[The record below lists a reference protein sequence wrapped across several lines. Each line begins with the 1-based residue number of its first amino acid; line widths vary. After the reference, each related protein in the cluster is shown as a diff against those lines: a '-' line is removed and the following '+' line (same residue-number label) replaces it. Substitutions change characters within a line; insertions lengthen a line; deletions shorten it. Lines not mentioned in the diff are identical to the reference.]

1 LKPSK
6 INKISYLEF
15 QHILLIHS
23 AIVDE
28 TGGSH
33 GVRDIDRLRGII
45 EHPKQIVF
53 GKEIRRTIFEK
64 AAAYAFDI
72 INYHPFVDGNKR
84 SGITSASV
92 FLELNGYM
100 LEVEKGMIEE
110 MAVDIVIKKYTIGD
124 ISTWFKKW
132 SKKIK

>member
-1 LKPSK
+1 LKHSK
-6 INKISYLEF
+6 INSISYLEF

-23 AIVDE
+23 AIIDE

-33 GVRDIDRLRGII
+33 GLRDKDRLLGII

-53 GKEIRRTIFEK
+53 GKEIRETVFEK

-92 FLELNGYM
+92 FLELNGYV
-100 LEVEKGMIEE
+100 LEVERGVIEE
-110 MAVDIVIKKYTIGD
+110 MAVDIVVKKYTIQD
-124 ISTWFKKW
+124 ISEWFKKW
-132 SKKIK
+132 SRKAR